1 MIERVHFITPDRPS
15 DYHVGVVEKACWGGV
30 RWVQLRVK
38 GREFKEWCALAEEVR
53 GVCRN
58 YGAVFVVN
66 DSPEV
71 AAAVGA
77 DGVHVGDADTSPATA
92 REILGAGK
100 IIGATA
106 NTAARAL
113 EHAAAGV
120 DYIGVGP
127 YRFTST
133 KRDLKPVLDSAG
145 VAAITR
151 ALREAGFQ
159 TPVIVVGGVV
169 AEDAEAIRGAG
180 AHGVAVSGGIA
191 AAHDVM
197 AAARGFVR
205 VAAMS

>member
-38 GREFKEWCALAEEVR
+38 GREFNEWCALAEEVR

-58 YGAVFVVN
+58 YGAIFVVN
-66 DSPEV
+66 DSPDV

-77 DGVHVGDADTSPATA
+77 DGVHVGDADTSPTKA

-106 NTAARAL
+106 NTPARAV

-120 DYIGVGP
+120 NYIGVGP

-133 KRDLKPVLDSAG
+133 KHDLKPVLGSTG
-145 VAAITR
+145 VAAITQ
-151 ALREAGFQ
+151 ALRAAGFQ

-197 AAARGFVR
+197 AAARGFVDLW
-205 VAAMS
+205 SGE